1 MSNSYDGR
9 SSKSL
14 PRSSAAMQT
23 KCQGSGLLTAAEYE
37 PMRHKR
43 PSNEG
48 LSHAVEQVRQIEEAR
63 KQNEAIQRAF
73 SDEKM
78 RNLELLDRQ
87 KAQDLHIASL
97 EA

>member
-1 MSNSYDGR
+1 M
-9 SSKSL
+9 
-14 PRSSAAMQT
+14 PRSS
-23 KCQGSGLLTAAEYE
+23 GLMTTGYE

-43 PSNEG
+43 PSHEG
-48 LSHAVEQVRQIEEAR
+48 LVHAVEQVRQIEEAR

-78 RNLELLDRQ
+78 RNMELLDRQ
-87 KAQDLHIASL
+87 KAQDLHISLL